1 MATGNSVVAET
12 DYAAI
17 VRRPLEAARC
27 ALVVV
32 DIQEKLVRH
41 IYEKERL
48 LRNAQL
54 LARAVKLLE
63 VPALTTTQNARGL
76 GPVVPELAELLPNQN
91 FMDKT
96 SFDSFAY
103 EPFAAAVKALPGK
116 RNTLLVC
123 GMETHSCVLQ
133 TVLTALEKGYLV
145 HVPVDAV
152 GSRTELNWKVGLER
166 MRAAGAVLS
175 STETIIFELVR
186 GFKTPAFKELL
197 PYLK

>member
-17 VRRPLEAARC
+17 VRRPLEAAKC

-32 DIQEKLVRH
+32 DIQEKLLRH
-41 IYEKERL
+41 IFEKERL
-48 LRNAQL
+48 LRNAEL
-54 LARAVKLLE
+54 LARVATMLE
-63 VPALTTTQNARGL
+63 VPALITTQNARGL
-76 GPVVPELAELLPNQN
+76 GSIVPELAELLPNRN
-91 FMDKT
+91 FLDKT
-96 SFDSFAY
+96 TFDSFAY
-103 EPFAAAVKALPGK
+103 EPFSAAVKALPGK

-133 TVLTALEKGYLV
+133 TVLTGLEKGYLV
-145 HVPVDAV
+145 HVAVDAV

-175 STETIIFELVR
+175 SAETIIFELVR
-186 GFKTPAFKELL
+186 ASNTPAFKELL